1 MNHLK
6 TYAQERAKL
15 AALVE
20 QEKSV
25 STKLRGFAQEQQA
38 AQARLKEATE
48 RADAI
53 RGKAMR
59 GSASDEELG
68 VGAAAESGMLFAKA
82 ALDELYNDERICLGE
97 LRKLN
102 TELTAAR
109 VAVPKALEKLC
120 GDMARQRGES
130 LNSDRKLRAQLVDI
144 FATHCGATDDS
155 LGAVVGGRVDW
166 GMLLE
171 ELFPKPTD
179 AEFEA
184 AYTRFQS
191 QLR

>member
-59 GSASDEELG
+59 GSASDEEL
-68 VGAAAESGMLFAKA
+68 VDADAESGMLFAKA

-97 LRKLN
+97 LRKLH

-120 GDMARQRGES
+120 GDMAGQRGES
-130 LNSDRKLRAQLVDI
+130 LKSDRKLRAQLVDI
-144 FATHCGATDDS
+144 FAAHCGATDGS

-171 ELFPKPTD
+171 ELFPQPTD